1 MREAQKIL
9 DEIAHE
15 IQTAVD
21 DIKRNAPK
29 YVKIPPEWKTRSK
42 SSDAFRK
49 VKQMPD
55 RLSDLTVDGSCAMR
69 YLFGYTLKGFSVILV
84 LTGLVTIAVSGAEGW
99 NLHKLCGGLF
109 LVTIAQLFWVAGR
122 LVHRSADRK
131 RYGQY
136 QHRLLKLA
144 REKGGCLTVLEA
156 ATDTRITVEKSEEIL
171 RELAARGHVEVRV
184 SESGLLVYHFPEI
197 ERWDEKHRAKPVDEL

>member
-84 LTGLVTIAVSGAEGW
+84 LAGLATIAVSRG
-99 NLHKLCGGLF
+99 
-109 LVTIAQLFWVAGR
+109 GR
-122 LVHRSADRK
+122 LEFTQALRWPFPRHHRPTLLGSRASGPSVRRSETLWSISAPSAEVGSRK
-131 RYGQY
+131 RW
-136 QHRLLKLA
+136 
-144 REKGGCLTVLEA
+144 
-156 ATDTRITVEKSEEIL
+156 
-171 RELAARGHVEVRV
+171 V
-184 SESGLLVYHFPEI
+184 S
-197 ERWDEKHRAKPVDEL
+197 HRAGSSYRHPDHC